1 MTEPTSWPERLAQ
14 APVLAAIQLYRWVL
28 APWLGPACRFEPTCS
43 RYAEAAVER
52 HGAIRG
58 GWLAVR
64 RLARCHP
71 LGGSG
76 FDPVP

>member
-1 MTEPTSWPERLAQ
+1 MTGATKPLLSR
-14 APVLAAIQLYRWVL
+14 APVLAAIRLHQLVL
-28 APWLGPACRFEPTCS
+28 SPWLGPGCRFEPSCS
-43 RYAEAAVER
+43 RYAELAVMR
-52 HGAIRG
+52 HGVVRG
-58 GWLAVR
+58 VWFAVC